1 MCCMEEGTVLR
12 NLISY
17 WQELSSPWFGGALF
31 GHGGLVALG
40 LVAWPAALSYS
51 LQFWLSVRGRK
62 KGKKLSLLVS
72 GAIFL
77 ICWITW
83 YLPIGADMRA
93 KLIVIPSIAFFW
105 MVGCVFYEL
114 PAFLWSRRK

>member
-1 MCCMEEGTVLR
+1 MCGMEEGTVLR

-31 GHGGLVALG
+31 GHGG

-93 KLIVIPSIAFFW
+93 KLIVIPAIAFFW
-105 MVGCVFYEL
+105 MVGCVVKEKIGSL
-114 PAFLWSRRK
+114 LCTCI

>member
-31 GHGGLVALG
+31 GAGGLVALG

-62 KGKKLSLLVS
+62 KGKKLSDLC
-72 GAIFL
+72 GRDTFK
-77 ICWITW
+77 
-83 YLPIGADMRA
+83 GRQ
-93 KLIVIPSIAFFW
+93 
-105 MVGCVFYEL
+105 
-114 PAFLWSRRK
+114 SRRRL